1 MVPLTLKDEQ
11 MVQVMETNLVMLM
24 EQGLEIL
31 MAL

>member
-11 MVQVMETNLVMLM
+11 MAQVMETNLVMLM